1 MHTTSGTAS
10 GRAAGLAHQWRRQH
24 AVGISTMRISTLI
37 QRWGLF
43 AATVFLLL
51 GVTLAYLEAGPV
63 SDHDGVVRYAFW
75 LTTSAATFLAW
86 WLSQW
91 VVVSGRDRLTR
102 RLLVAS
108 CLLATLLFVPA
119 SLVIDLLFEM
129 PDEDA
134 SWYAL
139 IIEEWLVSA
148 LPVFSGCM
156 IASLPAWLSTSESVL
171 PVRPPEHE
179 QVASASDE
187 ATSTESVTDSP
198 AETLAEASDAP
209 PDQPDGGL
217 LPIAVRGGVLRATA
231 DLQYVHLNSPEG
243 ITTVPGPMHRVI
255 GLLGA
260 HGLEVR
266 RGEWIADR
274 HVKQVK
280 SVRGRWVVLLKDGQ
294 QVTVSRRRLAEVKE
308 RWGSTRFA

>member
-1 MHTTSGTAS
+1 MT
-10 GRAAGLAHQWRRQH
+10 
-24 AVGISTMRISTLI
+24 ISTLF

-63 SDHDGVVRYAFW
+63 AGYGVVRRYSFW
-75 LTTSAATFLAW
+75 MATAAAAFLAW

-91 VVVSGRDRLTR
+91 WVVSGRDRLTR
-102 RLLVAS
+102 GLLVVS

-119 SLVIDLLFEM
+119 SLSIDVLFSLTETE
-129 PDEDA
+129 PFGV
-134 SWYAL
+134 L
-139 IIEEWLVSA
+139 QIVEEWAVSA
-148 LPVFSGCM
+148 LPVFSACM
-156 IASLPAWLSTSESVL
+156 IASLPAWLSMSEPAPLVRAPAPAPVAQPVVEAVKDPARDPSVAV
-171 PVRPPEHE
+171 PVTPASAIPAEPSVGTQDVSRNMPSEPPE
-179 QVASASDE
+179 S
-187 ATSTESVTDSP
+187 
-198 AETLAEASDAP
+198 
-209 PDQPDGGL
+209 GL

-231 DLQYVHLNSPEG
+231 DLQYVHLHSPEG
-243 ITTVPGPMHRVI
+243 MTTVPGPMHRVI
-255 GLLGA
+255 ALLGDQ
-260 HGLEVR
+260 GLEVR

-308 RWGSTRFA
+308 RWGSTRYT